1 MAKKHRGKLELN
13 WVDKGDIIV
22 TKFDDNG
29 KTYPASY
36 FQGQVTDEELM
47 PRELELI
54 ETVGDPD
61 SENMLVW
68 GENLIALRSLE
79 REFAGKIK
87 VIYIDPPFN
96 TGQDFQNYEDGL
108 EHSIWL
114 SMMKPRIELLH
125 RFLCND
131 GSLWISIDDDEGH
144 YLKALCDEI
153 FGRKNFVANVIWEKK
168 YSPQND
174 AKWLSDSHDHILV
187 YAKNKEI
194 WRPNPLSRTDA
205 MDARYKNPD
214 NDPRGLWKSGDLSVK
229 TYTESTDY
237 PIKTPSGRIVHPPES
252 RCWVVTK
259 TRFQELVEDGRIWFG
274 KSGNN
279 VPSIKRFLSEVQ
291 EGTVSKTIWYR
302 TEVGDNQEAK
312 KEVKFFNSDN
322 VFTTPKP
329 ERLIQRIL
337 MLGSREGDRVLDAFL
352 GSGSTTAV
360 SHKMNRKWIGIE
372 LGEHCHTHCLP
383 RMKKVVE
390 GSDQG
395 GISKE
400 VNWKGGGG
408 FKFYKLG
415 DPVILS
421 HKDYPSIKIIN
432 PKYHNT
438 GLIKVICNLEGFKY
452 KKADKIFHGVNKLGN
467 KYAHITE
474 QYLSQAYV
482 DLLKSKL
489 ADNEELIVY
498 CFNYDEKI
506 ALPLNILIRKLPGD
520 LGKPY
525 QLRLGI

>member
-1 MAKKHRGKLELN
+1 MAKRHKGRLELS

-22 TKFDDNG
+22 TKFDDKG

-61 SENMLVW
+61 AENMLIW

-79 REFAGKIK
+79 REFAGRIK
-87 VIYIDPPFN
+87 LIYIDPPFN
-96 TGQDFQNYEDGL
+96 TGQDFQDYEDGL

-114 SMMKPRIELLH
+114 SMMKPRLELMRRL
-125 RFLCND
+125 LGKD
-131 GSLWISIDDDEGH
+131 GSIWISIDDDEGH
-144 YLKALCDEI
+144 YLKVLCDGI
-153 FGRKNFVANVIWEKK
+153 FGRNNFVANVIWEKK
-168 YSPQND
+168 FSPQND
-174 AKWLSDSHDHILV
+174 AKWLSDNHDHILV
-187 YAKNKEI
+187 YAKDKET
-194 WRPNPLSRTDA
+194 WRPNLLLRTDA

-214 NDPRGLWKSGDLSVK
+214 NDPRGLWTSGDLSVK

-237 PIKTPSGRIVHPPES
+237 PIKTPSGRIVNPPAGY
-252 RCWVVTK
+252 CWRVSK
-259 TRFQELVEDGRIWFG
+259 KKFKELVEDNRIWFG

-279 VPSIKRFLSEVQ
+279 VPRIKRVLTEVQ
-291 EGTVSKTIWYR
+291 EGGVAKTIWYR

-312 KEVKFFNSDN
+312 KEVKAFNSEN

-329 ERLIQRIL
+329 ERLIQRML
-337 MLGSREGDRVLDAFL
+337 MLGSKEGDWVLDSFL
-352 GSGSTTAV
+352 GSGTTAAV
-360 SHKMNRKWIGIE
+360 AHKMIRKWLGIE
-372 LGEHCHTHCLP
+372 LGEHCRTHSMP
-383 RMKKVVE
+383 RLKAVIA
-390 GSDQG
+390 GADQG
-395 GISKE
+395 GISKT

-415 DPVILS
+415 EPVIVP

-438 GLIKVICNLEGFKY
+438 GLIKVICNLEGFKFR
-452 KKADKIFHGVNKLGN
+452 KGDTIFHGVNRLGN

-474 QYLSQAYV
+474 QFVSQAYV

-489 ADNEELIVY
+489 AENEELIIY

-506 ALPLNILIRKLPGD
+506 HLPINMLIRKLPGD